1 MRDIERLHLFPAVFP
16 VSEAAAA
23 KLPEDYG
30 RPGVHTMAAAA
41 AILKGTWR
49 PQVSISMVESGARL
63 LQAVWPSLVAGLSSS
78 GSLAW
83 ANAALFTRAKGTA
96 VRHVLSC

>member
-1 MRDIERLHLFPAVFP
+1 MRAMQDIERLHLFPAVFA

-30 RPGVHTMAAAA
+30 RPGVRTMAAAA

-49 PQVSISMVESGARL
+49 PQVSVSMIASGARL
-63 LQAVWPSLVAGLSSS
+63 LQAVLS
-78 GSLAW
+78 
-83 ANAALFTRAKGTA
+83 
-96 VRHVLSC
+96 

>member
-1 MRDIERLHLFPAVFP
+1 MQDIERLHLFPTVFA

-23 KLPEDYG
+23 KLPKDYG

-41 AILKGTWR
+41 AVLKGTWR
-49 PQVSISMVESGARL
+49 PQVSISMIDSGACL
-63 LQAVWPSLVAGLSSS
+63 LHAIWSWLLAGLSLS

-83 ANAALFTRAKGTA
+83 ATAPLFSRQRGTA
-96 VRHVLSC
+96 LYALC

>member
-1 MRDIERLHLFPAVFP
+1 MSAAGPAPVRAMQDIQRLHLFPAVFA

-49 PQVSISMVESGARL
+49 PQVSTSMMGSGACL
-63 LQAVWPSLVAGLSSS
+63 LQA
-78 GSLAW
+78 AW
-83 ANAALFTRAKGTA
+83 
-96 VRHVLSC
+96 S